1 MISDSELLAL
11 FKDAAW
17 QVGGHKFDDLSMKTE
32 IADLGIDSVELLEIF
47 GYVEEETEVLL
58 ADEDLATIE
67 NLGDL
72 GELIKKAS

>member
-1 MISDSELLAL
+1 MANDDLITL

-17 QVGGHKFDDLSMKTE
+17 QVGGHKFDDISMKTE

-47 GYVEEETEVLL
+47 GYVEEETGVLL
-58 ADEDLATIE
+58 SDDDLATIE

-72 GELIKKAS
+72 GELIQKAS

>member
-1 MISDSELLAL
+1 MANDDLIKL

-17 QVGGHKFDDLSMKTE
+17 QVGGHKFDDISMKTE

-47 GYVEEETEVLL
+47 GYVEEETGVLL
-58 ADEDLATIE
+58 SDDDLATIE

-72 GELIKKAS
+72 GELIQKAS